1 MNLEDLANKL
11 VLERESDRLQ
21 PLDEAFYRE
30 AADYIKALDRARQ
43 EASDYKEAGM
53 IDDEIKNAR
62 ILVEGVFDRRMS
74 KIIQYAA
81 IFAAGNRLSV
91 EGLTRPEKAVFDGLV
106 AALEHGRHDILAP
119 ALEVA
124 PPRGAASHG
133 VVTRDGLAKNILG
146 GITTKEQPVGNA
158 AAEAAPDPSESDDS
172 SEAEASAD
180 IKESADVMLVKV
192 LKDVPRFVGVDGRQY
207 QLSGDD
213 VVVLPR
219 ANALVLCN
227 KNIAIPLQNP

>member
-21 PLDEAFYRE
+21 ALDDSFYSQ
-30 AADYIKALDRARQ
+30 AADYIKALDGSRQ
-43 EASDYKEAGM
+43 EAADYKEAGM

-81 IFAAGNRLSV
+81 IYAAGTRLNV
-91 EGLTRPEKAVFDGLV
+91 EGMTRAEKSVFDGLV
-106 AALEHGRHDILAP
+106 AALEKGRNEILEP
-119 ALEVA
+119 ALEVS
-124 PPRGAASHG
+124 PRGS
-133 VVTRDGLAKNILG
+133 LAKNILG
-146 GITTKEQPVGNA
+146 GITTKEQPIETTTASG
-158 AAEAAPDPSESDDS
+158 
-172 SEAEASAD
+172 EASHSD
-180 IKESADVMLVKV
+180 TEVMLVKV
-192 LKDVPRFVGVDGRQY
+192 LKDIPRFVGVDGRHY

-213 VVVLPR
+213 VVVLPK

-227 KNIAIPLQNP
+227 KNVAIPLQNP